1 MAVHPGGFLMD
12 WEQRLLL
19 LPSSRKEHPFYCPLL
34 VLGYSKFEVH
44 FVLNACFLH
53 HCKFEKNEWNHSK
66 SGTVC
71 IQLLFV
77 NHTSIKLGQK
87 GRQAQSFLMQEI
99 KCTLK
104 NTQVKLLKGFPVG
117 SDSKESTWNAG
128 HLGSILGQ
136 EDPLE
141 EDTVTP
147 SSILTWR
154 IPWTEEPSGLQS
166 LGSQRVRHD

>member
-1 MAVHPGGFLMD
+1 MD

-128 HLGSILGQ
+128 HLGSIPRLGRSPGGGHSNSLQ
-136 EDPLE
+136 YPYLE
-141 EDTVTP
+141 NPMDRGAQWATVHGVTK
-147 SSILTWR
+147 
-154 IPWTEEPSGLQS
+154 
-166 LGSQRVRHD
+166 SQT